1 MSEQSGESLSAL
13 MDGELGEFEMRRLLQ
28 RMEDEPELGLTWQRY
43 HVARSALLSEKVS
56 SPSLDISASVQKMLE
71 SEPVHQVDQ
80 SPTAD
85 ASDAS
90 GSFWKPFASMAVA
103 ASVTAVVIFGAQ
115 TYQTQPTSH
124 ETPLA
129 DARPTFTLPSAPVRE
144 GIVRA
149 QYGEGRSLSEQIQEP
164 DIIRLPEGM
173 DRYIEQHQQML
184 TPKEPQWSAS
194 WLPEGYVPMRRNVI
208 PHAELLVYSNGR
220 NAFTVCIE
228 DIDHQSAPPGVSQT
242 DNVVAVGKRVGNHFV
257 TVVGDVPLMIA
268 ERIATSVRP
277 VE

>member
-43 HVARSALLSEKVS
+43 HVARSGLLAEKVS
-56 SPSLDISASVQKMLE
+56 SPSMDISGAVLKLLE
-71 SEPVHQVDQ
+71 SEPAHQVKDNHLAD
-80 SPTAD
+80 SGD
-85 ASDAS
+85 ASS
-90 GSFWKPFASMAVA
+90 SFWKPFASMAVA
-103 ASVTAVVIFGAQ
+103 ASVTAAVIFGAQ
-115 TYQTQPTSH
+115 TYQTDTVPQTAH
-124 ETPLA
+124 LA
-129 DARPTFTLPSAPVRE
+129 DARPTFTLPSAPVAD

-149 QYGEGRSLSEQIQEP
+149 QYGEGRTLSEQIQEP
-164 DIIRLPEGM
+164 DIIRLPQGM

-184 TPKEPQWSAS
+184 APKEPQWSAG

-242 DNVVAVGKRVGNHFV
+242 DNVVAVGKRVGDHFV

-268 ERIATSVRP
+268 ERIATSVHP